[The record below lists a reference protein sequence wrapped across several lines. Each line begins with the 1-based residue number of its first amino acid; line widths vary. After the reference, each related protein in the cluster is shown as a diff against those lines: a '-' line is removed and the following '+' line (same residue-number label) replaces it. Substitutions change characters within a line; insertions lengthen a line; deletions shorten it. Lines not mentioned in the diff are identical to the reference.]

1 MPGSAIIGVRRIP
14 DVTRH
19 YSSYIAAGS
28 LPFIG
33 AAIAAAIG
41 LDRFGPV
48 SSITD
53 AVVAYGLAIASFVAG
68 THWAVYLQYK
78 ASAPANL
85 FVSSNVTVLAPW
97 LAFVSASTR
106 ATIVVLVLTFL
117 YLVFVDWRLRKSN
130 LIESAYFRQRLAVTA
145 VVCISLLTVLATS

>member
-1 MPGSAIIGVRRIP
+1 MLGFAIIGVRRIA

-48 SSITD
+48 SSITN

-68 THWAVYLQYK
+68 THWAVYLQFK

-85 FVSSNVTVLAPW
+85 FVSSNASVLAPW
-97 LAFVSASTR
+97 LTFVTGSPD
-106 ATIVVLVLTFL
+106 ATLAVLVLTFL
-117 YLVFVDWRLRKSN
+117 FLAFIDWRLRKSN

-145 VVCISLLTVLATS
+145 VVCTSLLTVLATS